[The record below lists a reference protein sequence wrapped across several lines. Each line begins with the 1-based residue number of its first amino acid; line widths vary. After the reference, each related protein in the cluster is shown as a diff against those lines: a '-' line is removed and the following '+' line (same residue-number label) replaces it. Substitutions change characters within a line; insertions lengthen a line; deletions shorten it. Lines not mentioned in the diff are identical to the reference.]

1 MPFSFYS
8 SIENRNQSNKIIAIA
23 IAIVIVLLSIGIA
36 VIIGGVN
43 TDTLTNESTADE
55 IISIGGIYVDLTD
68 NTTEKEAIAT
78 VDRIANGMEYRLKY
92 NTDDIANSYY
102 VEIDENNY
110 TYKRDKLRQAEKWIE
125 TSTDTKKGKYVI
137 VSIWDP
143 LVEEEDFLIILEKQ
157 NLCLKKRIN
166 CYVVFE
172 DEKWMGQNK
181 EKIKEELR
189 KNERVIGISF
199 DYVEMNDG

>member
-1 MPFSFYS
+1 
-8 SIENRNQSNKIIAIA
+8 
-23 IAIVIVLLSIGIA
+23 
-36 VIIGGVN
+36 
-43 TDTLTNESTADE
+43 
-55 IISIGGIYVDLTD
+55 VDFAD
-68 NTTEKEAIAT
+68 NTSKKEAIAT
-78 VDRIANGMEYRLKY
+78 VDRTTHGMEYRLKY

-110 TYKRDKLRQAEKWIE
+110 AYKRDKLRQAENWIE
-125 TSTDTKKGKYVI
+125 TSADTKKGKYFI

-143 LVEEEDFLIILEKQ
+143 LVEDEDFLIILEKQ

-172 DEKWMGQNK
+172 DEKWMNQYK

-189 KNERVIGISF
+189 KNERIIGVSF
-199 DYVEMNDG
+199 DQVEMNDG